1 VWSRIYL
8 FILASLFNS
17 IEDFCWVFGRKIMVR
32 DPENIEVGCG
42 HVAVLKFCLLEF
54 VVSKAVVVY
63 RSINLNT

>member
-1 VWSRIYL
+1 
-8 FILASLFNS
+8 
-17 IEDFCWVFGRKIMVR
+17 MVR